1 MEYDKAYISKL
12 LSLYEEGETTLDQE
26 KELKMYFTS
35 EHYDSDFE
43 VYGTLFKFFE
53 TEYNTQFDEE
63 LKTEKNSPN
72 FLWMNIA
79 ASIFIVLGVLWFYN
93 YYDNQKELKEARL
106 AFETT
111 QNALN
116 LLSNTMNE
124 GLEKLEYVEIFSTQ
138 KNKLIK

>member
-43 VYGTLFKFFE
+43 VYATLFKFFE
-53 TEYNTQFDEE
+53 TESNTQFDEE

>member
-43 VYGTLFKFFE
+43 VYATLFKFFE
-53 TEYNTQFDEE
+53 TESNTQFDEE

-93 YYDNQKELKEARL
+93 YYDNQKELKEAKL

-116 LLSNTMNE
+116 LLSNNMNE